1 MPFYLRYAS
10 GHDFSRAANISIN
23 MRASAPEGCY
33 FGIRQYADDA
43 VPAKTSARESVLT
56 VVFPSMEKL
65 MKRLLAIFL
74 CILFP
79 AVAIAGDN
87 GYKVV
92 YDGGSVPGIKAGTD
106 IKLYIEGDKIRIV
119 KSKEDLIIIPASAI
133 TEISY
138 GQDVH
143 RRVGAA
149 IGVGVFTLGIGAL
162 MALSK
167 SKKHFVGLTW
177 DDGGKK
183 GGFAFQADK
192 NDYRGLVAGLE
203 GITGKKAVD
212 STTMNVKN

>member
-1 MPFYLRYAS
+1 M
-10 GHDFSRAANISIN
+10 
-23 MRASAPEGCY
+23 
-33 FGIRQYADDA
+33 
-43 VPAKTSARESVLT
+43 K
-56 VVFPSMEKL
+56 KL
-65 MKRLLAIFL
+65 IAIFL

-79 AVAIAGDN
+79 AAAFAGDN
-87 GYKVV
+87 SYKIG
-92 YDGGSVPGIKAGTD
+92 YDGGSIPGFKAGTGMN
-106 IKLYIEGDKIRIV
+106 LYIEGDHIRIMKDKQQV
-119 KSKEDLIIIPASAI
+119 AVIPASAV

-149 IGVGVFTLGIGAL
+149 IGVAVFTLGLGAL

-183 GGFAFQADK
+183 GGMAFQADK
-192 NDYRGLVAGLE
+192 NDYRGLLAGLE

-212 STTMNVKN
+212 SDAMTVKN